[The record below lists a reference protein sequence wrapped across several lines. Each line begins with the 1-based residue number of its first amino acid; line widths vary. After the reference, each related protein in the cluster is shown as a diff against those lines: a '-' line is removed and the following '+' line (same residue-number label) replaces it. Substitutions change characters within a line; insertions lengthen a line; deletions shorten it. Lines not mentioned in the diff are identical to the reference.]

1 MPKPEEKARQ
11 RIDELLRQAGWV
23 IQDRDQMDLG
33 AALGVAV
40 REFQLPAGPCDYLL
54 FVDRKAAGVIEAK
67 PEGHTLAGV
76 SEESDSY
83 VHELPEHLGRFADHL
98 LFAYESTGTETLF
111 RDVRDPDARSRHVFA
126 FHKPATLLEWAEAP
140 DTLRGRLHHMP
151 PLDSTNLRQCQIEAI
166 SGTPELAGLE
176 RSLARGDKRA
186 LIQMATGAGKT
197 YLACTFC
204 YRLIKFAGARR
215 ILFLIDRNNL
225 GDQTLRE
232 FQSFTPPDDNRA
244 FPALYNVQH
253 LKGSA
258 IDKDAKV
265 VITTIQRLYAMLR
278 GEELA
283 PEAEELSAFET
294 EVDGPPKVVAYNPAL
309 PIETF
314 DVIVTDECH
323 RSIYGQW
330 RQVLDYFDAFVIGL
344 TATPSLHTLGFFN
357 KNLVAEYPYERSVI
371 DGVNVGFELY
381 RIRTRISEQGSQ
393 VDAGYHLPVMDKRTR
408 RKRYEELDA
417 DLNYTAGELDRSVTA
432 PNQIRTILEAYR
444 DRLATDL
451 FPDRREVPKTL
462 IFAKDDSH
470 AETITDIAREVFGR
484 GNDFCKKIT
493 YRTPEDTKAL
503 LKSFRIDP
511 LPRIVVTVDMIA
523 TGTDVKPIEVLIF
536 MRDVRSDIYFE
547 QMKGRG
553 VRSIPRDDL
562 LQVTPDAGAGK
573 DRFVIIDAVG
583 VTESRKTATQPL
595 ERCHSVKFDKLIEQV
610 AAGDRRDDTLIT
622 LAARLT
628 TLDAKLEDTD
638 RARVR
643 TLAGGSDLHAIAAAL
658 YDAADAD
665 ANERAA
671 VEEHGPSPTEKQIAA
686 VERRRKDAAAK
697 PFDNP
702 VLRQLLK
709 DLKTKSE
716 IVIDEISTDAVIG
729 AEFDLSKAQATT
741 TRFRDFIE
749 QNKDELTAL
758 QILYG
763 RPANARK
770 LTYAALQE
778 LAEKLLA
785 PPWVLDTAHVWQAYR
800 RLDAA
805 KVRGAPMEKVLT
817 ELVALV
823 RYAIGGT
830 ELLESFA
837 VGVEQRFNLWI
848 GRQKKAGREFSEE
861 QLRWL
866 QLIKR
871 YVAQNAEVTPRDL
884 LESPTFT
891 HDRRCNRI
899 QLVNCHSLAWTRS
912 NPAHSESVKFSG
924 SPI

>member
-33 AALGVAV
+33 AALGVVV

-67 PEGHTLAGV
+67 PEGHTLTGV

-83 VHELPEHLGRFADHL
+83 VHELPEHLGKFADHL
-98 LFAYESTGTETLF
+98 LFTYESTGTETLF
-111 RDVRDPDARSRHVFA
+111 RDLRDPDSRSRHVFA

-140 DTLRGRLHHMP
+140 DTLRGRLRKMP
-151 PLDSTNLRQCQIEAI
+151 PLDPANLRQCQVEAI
-166 SGTPELAGLE
+166 SGTPELVGLE
-176 RSLARGDKRA
+176 RSLGRGDKRA

-215 ILFLIDRNNL
+215 ILFLVDRNNL

-232 FQSFTPPDDNRA
+232 FQGFVPPDDNRA

-258 IDKDAKV
+258 IDKNAKV

-283 PEAEELSAFET
+283 PEAEEASAFET
-294 EVDGPPKVVAYNPAL
+294 AVDGPPKAVTYNPAL
-309 PIETF
+309 AIETF

-344 TATPSLHTLGFFN
+344 TATPSKHTLGFFN
-357 KNLVAEYPYERSVI
+357 RNLVAEYPYERSVI

-381 RIRTRISEQGSQ
+381 RIRTRISQQGSR

-417 DLNYTAGELDRSVTA
+417 DLAYTAEELDRSVTA

-444 DRLATDL
+444 DRVPTDL

-462 IFAKDDSH
+462 IFAKDDAH
-470 AETITDIAREVFGR
+470 AETVTEIARDVFHR

-503 LKSFRIDP
+503 LKAFRIDP
-511 LPRIVVTVDMIA
+511 QPRIVVTVDMIA

-595 ERCHSVKFDKLIEQV
+595 ERCRSVSFEKLVDQV
-610 AAGDRRDDTLIT
+610 AAGDRRDDTLVT
-622 LAARLT
+622 LATRLT
-628 TLDAKLEDTD
+628 TLDAKFEEAD
-638 RARVR
+638 RTRVR
-643 TLAGGSDLHAIAAAL
+643 ALAGGSDLHAFAAAL
-658 YDAADAD
+658 HDAADAD

-671 VEEHGPSPTEKQIAA
+671 IEEHGPSVSEKQIVA

-702 VLRQLLK
+702 TLRQLLK
-709 DLKTKSE
+709 ELKTKSE

-729 AEFDLSKAQATT
+729 AEFDLSKAQDT
-741 TRFRDFIE
+741 TRRFRGFIE

-763 RPANARK
+763 QPSSARK

-823 RYAIGGT
+823 RYAVGQT
-830 ELLESFA
+830 DALESFA

-848 GRQKKAGREFSEE
+848 GRQKKAGREFSDE

-891 HDRRCNRI
+891 HEGGLGKARAVFGKD
-899 QLVNCHSLAWTRS
+899 QLQPMLDDL
-912 NPAHSESVKFSG
+912 SEALVA
-924 SPI
+924 